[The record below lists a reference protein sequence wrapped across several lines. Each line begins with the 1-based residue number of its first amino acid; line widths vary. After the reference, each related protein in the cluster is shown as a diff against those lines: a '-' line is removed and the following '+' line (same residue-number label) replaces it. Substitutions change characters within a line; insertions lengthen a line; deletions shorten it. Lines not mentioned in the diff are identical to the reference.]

1 MTNPTDRP
9 AARRPWLWACGG
21 CAVLAICV
29 VLLLAAD
36 GAYWFYK
43 LRVQGGDGAAAQ
55 SPGDLR
61 AEWEGLPAGDASR
74 GEQVFSGEAGCS
86 ACHSLQADVKIVGP
100 SLAGVAQRA
109 ATRKADFPAELYLYE
124 SITHPEAYVVDG
136 FQAGIMP
143 GNFRQRLT
151 EQQQADLIAFLMTR

>member
-1 MTNPTDRP
+1 MSIPTQRA

-21 CAVLAICV
+21 CAVLAMCV

-43 LRVQGGDGAAAQ
+43 LRVQGGGAAAQ

-61 AEWEGLPAGDASR
+61 AEWAGLPAGSTSS
-74 GEQVFSGEAGCS
+74 GERVFSGEAACS

-100 SLAGVAQRA
+100 SLAGVAERA

-136 FQAGIMP
+136 FQSGIMP
-143 GNFRQRLT
+143 GNFRRQLS
-151 EQQQADLIAFLMTR
+151 EQQLADLIAFLMTQ

>member
-1 MTNPTDRP
+1 M
-9 AARRPWLWACGG
+9 
-21 CAVLAICV
+21 CV
-29 VLLLAAD
+29 VLLLGAD
-36 GAYWFYK
+36 GAYWYYK
-43 LRVQGGDGAAAQ
+43 LRVQGGAAAAQ

-61 AEWEGLPAGDASR
+61 AESEGLPAGSASR

-143 GNFRQRLT
+143 GNFRQRLS
-151 EQQQADLIAFLMTR
+151 EQQLADLIAFLMTR